1 MPDANLRGATLVPI
15 TSGEAAERLMY
26 VVGVQDDIV
35 ITGVGEAHFE
45 GLSRLAPGDEVLIDN
60 SVYLAFQTYHR
71 HQVRPRLPGV
81 GPVHGRPGSRSTRSG
96 RT

>member
-1 MPDANLRGATLVPI
+1 
-15 TSGEAAERLMY
+15 MY
-26 VVGVQDDIV
+26 VVGVEGDII

-45 GLSRLAPGDEVLIDN
+45 GLSQLAAGDEVLIDN

-71 HQVRPRLPGV
+71 HQVASRLPGV
-81 GPVHGRPGSRSTRSG
+81 GPVHRGRRSRSTRSG